1 MKVGTR
7 HLFSY
12 LWCGY
17 QIYITF
23 DTKLLLLLLL
33 KLLLTDSLLLLAR
46 IPLSNDTVFPEDG
59 AAIAPTGSA
68 TADGVSGNPLPFPVV
83 IFVAVFLRLAMSRG

>member
-1 MKVGTR
+1 M
-7 HLFSY
+7 L
-12 LWCGY
+12 
-17 QIYITF
+17 
-23 DTKLLLLLLL
+23 LLLLLLL
-33 KLLLTDSLLLLAR
+33 KLLLADSLLLLAR

-68 TADGVSGNPLPFPVV
+68 TADGVSGSPLPFPVV